1 MGSANTSFTAGVI
14 AAVASILGVAYLFG
28 AMLSLISNGSEQF
41 MLLAGG
47 IPVTTTVGII
57 LALAAGLLATGHGS
71 GRIIGTTGFGAVVI
85 FGRPESLTSPDPLA
99 ATAVTISVLL
109 GLYMLFRNP
118 VKKPERSEVDES
130 TSASRVGSTL
140 R

>member
-1 MGSANTSFTAGVI
+1 MGTENTSFDAGVI

-28 AMLSLISNGSEQF
+28 AMLTYLDPSLEF
-41 MLLAGG
+41 MLLLNV
-47 IPVTTTVGII
+47 PVTATVGVL
-57 LALAAGLLATGHGS
+57 LALAAGLLATGHHI

-85 FGRPESLTSPDPLA
+85 FGGLSLAESMEPLLATSAGISLILA
-99 ATAVTISVLL
+99 V
-109 GLYMLFRNP
+109 YMLLRNP
-118 VKKPERSEVDES
+118 VKSSGRSTIDES